1 VPRRSNGQKAGKT
14 KPPYSPPQSN
24 HEREPEPYP
33 RHPTP
38 IGVGEPD
45 RLSLGRI
52 PDEKALDEIER
63 IQNEKT

>member
-1 VPRRSNGQKAGKT
+1 M
-14 KPPYSPPQSN
+14 
-24 HEREPEPYP
+24 
-33 RHPTP
+33 
-38 IGVGEPD
+38 GEPD